1 MDDLESRYEVSINYE
16 TVEALKQEL
25 KAAR

>member
-25 KAAR
+25 NATR